1 MVGQQYEVYWI
12 NLDPTLGSEIQKTR
26 PCVVVSP
33 DSMNRH
39 LSTLI
44 IAPLTRTSKAYP
56 SRVRVQIEQQVAWVV
71 LDQLR
76 SIDRQRLGH
85 SMGFLKP
92 KEVSQI
98 KSVLHEM
105 LIA

>member
-1 MVGQQYEVYWI
+1 MVGQQYEVYWV

-39 LSTLI
+39 LRTLI

-56 SRVRVQIEQQVAWVV
+56 SRVRVQLEQQVAWVV

-85 SMGFLKP
+85 SMGFLKT
-92 KEVSQI
+92 KEVNQI
-98 KSVLHEM
+98 KSILHDM
-105 LIA
+105 LVA

>member
-1 MVGQQYEVYWI
+1 MVGQQYEVYWV

-39 LSTLI
+39 LRTLI

-56 SRVRVQIEQQVAWVV
+56 SRVRVQFEQQLAWVV

-85 SMGFLKP
+85 SMGFLKT
-92 KEVSQI
+92 KEVNQI
-98 KSVLHEM
+98 KSILHDM
-105 LIA
+105 LVA

>member
-1 MVGQQYEVYWI
+1 MVGQQYEVYWV

-39 LSTLI
+39 LRTLI

-85 SMGFLKP
+85 SMGFLKT
-92 KEVSQI
+92 KEVNQI

>member
-1 MVGQQYEVYWI
+1 MVGQQYEVYWV

-26 PCVVVSP
+26 PCVVVGP

-56 SRVRVQIEQQVAWVV
+56 SRVRVQIEGQVAWAV

-85 SMGFLKP
+85 SMGFLNT
-92 KEVSQI
+92 KEVNQI

>member
-1 MVGQQYEVYWI
+1 MVGQQYEVYWVD
-12 NLDPTLGSEIQKTR
+12 LAPTVGSEIQKTR

-39 LSTLI
+39 LRTLI

-76 SIDRQRLGH
+76 SIDRQRLGY

-92 KEVSQI
+92 KEVNQI